1 MVSIQQRKR
10 GLMSKFT
17 QFALSEGLIG
27 ALTKLKYVDM
37 TPVQEAVIPQILKGD
52 SLLVRSQTGSGKTHS
67 FLVPLFEKINE
78 KENKVQAIVIA
89 PTRELARQIYDFA
102 IEINKL
108 HKNLRILLLAGGLEK
123 TRNSEKLALGPQ
135 LVIATPGR
143 LKDIGFENSVITLE
157 TVETIVLDEA
167 DMLMDQGFFEL
178 VSQILVSLK
187 SAQILVFSATIPVKL
202 NHIIEKFVGKSHVV
216 DIDKQQKTSGQ
227 VTHYAID
234 IHHRSKYEAA
244 LDFIKWKNPY
254 LLIVF
259 ASNKKD
265 VNEMYEFLINHHY
278 KVGLMHGDL
287 QSRERK
293 SMLKRIKNDEFP
305 IIVASDIAARG
316 MDIDNISEVLS
327 LDLPHDLD
335 FYFHR
340 AGRTGRY
347 DKSGDSYVFFD
358 HDTFPTIEKLEN
370 LGAQFTYML
379 YREGEFIEKPLNR
392 RVKRVS
398 SVDRVDDELKTK
410 INLAKSKTKTTKVK
424 PGYKKKVQ
432 KAVEQVKRKHRRKL
446 INDKVMETV
455 RNVKRKDA
463 KE

>member
-1 MVSIQQRKR
+1 
-10 GLMSKFT
+10 MSKFT
-17 QFALSEGLIG
+17 QFALSDSLIE
-27 ALTKLKYVDM
+27 ALTTLKYIDM
-37 TPVQEAVIPQILKGD
+37 TPVQEAVIPKILKGE
-52 SLLVRSQTGSGKTHS
+52 SLLVRSQTGSGKTHA
-67 FLVPLFEKINE
+67 FLVPLFEKLNA
-78 KENKVQAIVIA
+78 NSNSVQAIVIA
-89 PTRELARQIYDFA
+89 PTRELASQIFDFA
-102 IEINKL
+102 NQINKL
-108 HKNLRILLLAGGLEK
+108 HKKLRILLLAGGLEK
-123 TRNSEKLALGPQ
+123 SRNSERLALGPQ

-143 LKDIGFENSVITLE
+143 LKDIGFVNSVITLE

-167 DMLMDQGFFEL
+167 DMLMDQGFYEL
-178 VSQILVSLK
+178 ISEILVSLK

-202 NHIIEKFVGKSHVV
+202 NHIIEKYVGKSQVV

-234 IHHRSKYEAA
+234 IHHRSKLEAILA
-244 LDFIKWKNPY
+244 FIKWKNPY
-254 LLIVF
+254 LLLIF

-265 VNEMYEFLINHHY
+265 VNEIYQFLIAQRY
-278 KVGLMHGDL
+278 KVGLIHGDL

-316 MDIDNISEVLS
+316 MDISNISEVLS
-327 LDLPHDLD
+327 VDLPHDLD

-347 DKSGDSYVFFD
+347 DKSGDSYVFYD
-358 HDTFPTIEKLEN
+358 HDSFTTIEKLESH
-370 LGAQFTYML
+370 GAKFNFLL
-379 YREGEFIEKPLNR
+379 YRDDDFIEKTISR
-392 RVKRVS
+392 RTTRVS
-398 SVDRVDDELKTK
+398 SVDRIDDDLKQK
-410 INLAKSKTKTTKVK
+410 INLVKKQTKTHKVK

-446 INDKVMETV
+446 INEKVMETV
-455 RNVKRKDA
+455 RDAKRKEA